1 MLLIISFYF
10 HLIMSLIFYLYI
22 FISPFILSIYLLIIL
37 YIFLAGISYYRII
50 TIVILQLNFQSMHRI
65 VGNILD
71 SFWFILNSNLLL
83 ILWSN
88 FTQKKT
94 QFLLPTFWKLW
105 FCLLHLLLKVQ
116 TPLLYWFRMTN
127 CQQPPYI
134 FCFR

>member
-10 HLIMSLIFYLYI
+10 HLIMFLIFYLYI
-22 FISPFILSIYLLIIL
+22 FISPFILSIYWLIII

-88 FTQKKT
+88 FTQKKI
-94 QFLLPTFWKLW
+94 QFLLPTFWKSS
-105 FCLLHLLLKVQ
+105 FYLLHLLLKVQ